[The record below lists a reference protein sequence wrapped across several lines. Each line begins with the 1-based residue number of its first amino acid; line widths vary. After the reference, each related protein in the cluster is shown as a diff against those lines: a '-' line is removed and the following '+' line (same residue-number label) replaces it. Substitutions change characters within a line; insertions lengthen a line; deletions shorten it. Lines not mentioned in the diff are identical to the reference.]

1 MASGPLAYIDNGE
14 CRLVSRNGNRFRG
27 FADLANWIGQ
37 NLRAVS
43 AVLDGEIACV
53 DDRAVFEDLLF
64 RQRQCLYFAFDLLF
78 LNGDDLRELPLV
90 ERKARLKTLIRK
102 HRSRMLSVDHIE
114 QRGCE
119 FFDKAC
125 ELDLEG
131 VVAKRKDSRY
141 RVTEKRSP
149 HWIKIKNRTYTQAEG
164 REELFERA

>member
-1 MASGPLAYIDNGE
+1 MASGRWPTSITANTDW
-14 CRLVSRNGNRFRG
+14 CRVMDVG
-27 FADLANWIGQ
+27 FAALLIWQIG
-37 NLRAVS
+37 
-43 AVLDGEIACV
+43 
-53 DDRAVFEDLLF
+53 
-64 RQRQCLYFAFDLLF
+64 LYFAFDLLL

-102 HRSRMLSVDHIE
+102 HRLRMLYVDHIE

-149 HWIKIKNRTYTQAEG
+149 HWIKIKNRNYSQAEV